1 MVPGS
6 QGVGK
11 IAYTTTNTK
20 SQIQKHTHRPE
31 CSLKYL
37 QGSDKIVAWELGNLN
52 RRRLSSSQ
60 SSFVP
65 LLQKALARFE
75 RTHNCTFGT
84 YTQFDKSDH
93 EIEEKCRSR
102 KQCIRHL
109 RLLVRQ
115 LVQRQHK
122 DSQGQQKEI
131 KNPEKH
137 LLAEI
142 SCFCFV

>member
-11 IAYTTTNTK
+11 IAHSTTNTK
-20 SQIQKHTHRPE
+20 SQIQKHTHRSE

-65 LLQKALARFE
+65 LLQKALARLV
-75 RTHNCTFGT
+75 RTHNCTFCT
-84 YTQFDKSDH
+84 YTQLQVWYLRTIMSDH
-93 EIEEKCRSR
+93 EIEEKCWRR

-109 RLLVRQ
+109 RLVVRQ

-122 DSQGQQKEI
+122 DSQGQQNEI
-131 KNPEKH
+131 KNPEKN
-137 LLAEI
+137 I
-142 SCFCFV
+142 S